1 MTTTTFWRDATK
13 VRRTCSR
20 CGDPWIAGQWSCPRC
35 RSIMFDEQPEA
46 PKIPEDSRRSREVEG
61 WETS

>member
-1 MTTTTFWRDATK
+1 
-13 VRRTCSR
+13 
-20 CGDPWIAGQWSCPRC
+20 
-35 RSIMFDEQPEA
+35 MFDEQPEA